1 VTIWIGICI
10 ELHHRFDSSEVFLMK
25 NFARWA
31 LAFATVTSISGS
43 AMAVR
48 NDLAYVVT
56 AKSGLRAAPLNVGI
70 AAFQLVEQSG
80 PFLDRCCYA
89 ARWGVATG
97 PGAAQFGNLFVC
109 QTTVIGRADC
119 DMNSFWFTDGKI
131 ELDTDPGV
139 PPSVGINTRLQKAT
153 ICNFSGIE
161 DEDSGK
167 IKAVITFGNPFS
179 MPVSHTFSPQSF

>member
-10 ELHHRFDSSEVFLMK
+10 KLHHRFDSSEVFLMK
-25 NFARWA
+25 KFARWA

-43 AMAVR
+43 AMAIR
-48 NDLAYVVT
+48 NDCHYEVT
-56 AKSGLRAAPLNVGI
+56 AKSGLRAMPLSVGI

-80 PFLDRCCYA
+80 PFLDKCCYA
-89 ARWGVATG
+89 ARWGAPIA

-119 DMNSFWFTDGKI
+119 DMNSFWPVDGKV
-131 ELDTDPGV
+131 ELNTDPGV

-167 IKAVITFGNPFS
+167 IKAVITFGNPWA
-179 MPVSHTFSPQSF
+179 MPVSHTFSPKCF